1 MRGLLRQPISRIE
14 TIHLNKSV
22 ELCRRAPYS
31 LTSPRKLRWDLTLRV
46 DASHN
51 DVIRKHRPDI
61 SDFTTKVDYLYK
73 HLRTKAQPK
82 LLFDPD
88 ATNLI
93 GFDFPP
99 GAT

>member
-1 MRGLLRQPISRIE
+1 MFSQANTHDAIVEVFDKLLE
-14 TIHLNKSV
+14 
-22 ELCRRAPYS
+22 
-31 LTSPRKLRWDLTLRV
+31 
-46 DASHN
+46 N